1 MLTFFSKKVREIED
15 KMKFFKSK
23 FFIITVST
31 VVAIVLITAVLSFAG
46 LSGPVKLVLGTVAKP
61 FMWVGSFASNGVNG
75 FVEVFA
81 EYDRLKA
88 ENEALKAEN
97 EELKQNAYDGAI
109 LKEENAWLKEYIGVS
124 SEKGFSLADARVI
137 ARQNDGYKI
146 SLTLDKGSV
155 HGVKAGMPVITA
167 QGVYGQVV
175 EAGLDWCRVE
185 SMIENGVSVGVR
197 SARSGDTGVV
207 EGDSALKA
215 QGICR
220 MNYISRDADLLVGD
234 RIYTSGGIGSA
245 YPSGLYVGEISE
257 ISYDEAS
264 GQMYATVTPAANLSD
279 DGTVD
284 RLMIITG
291 YKG

>member
-1 MLTFFSKKVREIED
+1 
-15 KMKFFKSK
+15 MKFFKSK
-23 FFIITVST
+23 FFIITAS
-31 VVAIVLITAVLSFAG
+31 IVLVIALITAVLSFAG

-61 FMWVGSFASNGVNG
+61 FMWIGTFAADGVNG

-81 EYDRLKA
+81 EYDKLKA

-97 EELKQNAYDGAI
+97 ELLKQNAYDGAI
-109 LKEENAWLKEYIGVS
+109 LREENAWLKEYIGVS
-124 SEKGFSLADARVI
+124 PERGFTMADAKVI

-155 HGVKAGMPVITA
+155 HGVKVGMPVITA

-197 SARSGDTGVV
+197 SERSGDTGVV
-207 EGDSALKA
+207 EGDSSLKE
-215 QGICR
+215 QGVCR

-234 RIYTSGGIGSA
+234 RIYTSGGVGSS